1 MGAALKTFGLK
12 ESCHFKKSPFWK
24 KNYFI
29 SFFSSISLAILT
41 LFNLSYF
48 WEWKHRFNGELGAW
62 HKERKGTKEPRIA
75 LVTLCPP
82 PACQIKE
89 PGKKAS
95 AELHHAILCSS
106 ICSTGRLRSPWT
118 KARSIMFA
126 NPFKKS
132 HKKSRQNDLHSLPL
146 AFWQIFRTLKY
157 EIILMIFALLSR
169 GTAQKFCSFQYG
181 LRVEHFMGHL
191 LQEIVSFPTTIK
203 ERKPKSL
210 KNI

>member
-1 MGAALKTFGLK
+1 
-12 ESCHFKKSPFWK
+12 
-24 KNYFI
+24 
-29 SFFSSISLAILT
+29 
-41 LFNLSYF
+41 
-48 WEWKHRFNGELGAW
+48 
-62 HKERKGTKEPRIA
+62 
-75 LVTLCPP
+75 
-82 PACQIKE
+82 
-89 PGKKAS
+89 
-95 AELHHAILCSS
+95 
-106 ICSTGRLRSPWT
+106 
-118 KARSIMFA
+118 MFA

-132 HKKSRQNDLHSLPL
+132 HKKSRQNDLFTIYIVCPL
-146 AFWQIFRTLKY
+146 HFDKFFRTLKY